1 MAPMRWSRAALLLVV
16 VVGSASPAAADVVQ
30 LTNGAR
36 LEGRVLSEDPSGVL
50 LERTSASGRQQL
62 RIPRDRIQSVER
74 SPEPAGGDDVPVPGR
89 PARDEWFLLN
99 ADAKTVGTRHLLLV
113 RRGDGG
119 GTGWRIQEDVYLAQT
134 SRLPAV
140 RIRRVEDVTEDFLP
154 VGLHYSERGDAGS
167 GFEGKAYETSRS
179 GPIADGVWK
188 KTERELGGGEK
199 RTEVPLPRLARG
211 PLGTREALARAQ
223 PRPLGL
229 VEMPLVDAATGEVR
243 TVRAGFT
250 GLDVG
255 GEGVPRQD
263 SLRVEDGARTLD
275 SRWGVGDPPQCFSET
290 VAPGILATPCTA
302 EQAAALDGEGSE
314 QRLTLAD
321 AGFEVLVPG
330 ASWVPEIVPGVPGQE
345 GSRLVA
351 KVASRPHAADVRIEW
366 DPAGA
371 GATPEET
378 ETALLDRLRRGAR
391 ARDLKVESARE
402 AVLGL
407 DEAWRLT
414 FTATVRGE
422 RVRTVLVWADR
433 GRGRAVLFA
442 TSPVT
447 AWEDAR
453 IPLETVL
460 ASFRWL

>member
-1 MAPMRWSRAALLLVV
+1 MTPMRWSRAALVLAVLGV
-16 VVGSASPAAADVVQ
+16 ATPAGADVVQ

-36 LEGRVLSEDPSGVL
+36 LEGRVLSEDDSGVL
-50 LERTSASGRQQL
+50 LERASASGRTQL

-74 SPEPAGGDDVPVPGR
+74 SPEAPGGDEVPVPGR
-89 PARDEWFLLN
+89 PARDEWFLLH

-113 RRGDGG
+113 RRGEGA
-119 GTGWRIQEDVYLAQT
+119 GTGWRLQEDVHLAET

-140 RIRRVEDVTEDFLP
+140 RIRRVEDVTEEFLP

-167 GFEGKAYETSRS
+167 GFEGQAYETSRS
-179 GPIADGVWK
+179 GPVQDGVWRM
-188 KTERELGGGEK
+188 TERRLGGLES
-199 RTEVPLPRLARG
+199 RAEVPIPRLARG
-211 PLGTREALARAQ
+211 PLGTREALARAR

-229 VEMPLVDAATGEVR
+229 VEMPLVDASTGEVR

-263 SLRVEDGARTLD
+263 ALRVEDGVRTLD
-275 SRWGVGDPPQCFSET
+275 SRWGVGDPPPCFGET

-314 QRLTLAD
+314 QRLTLAE

-330 ASWVPEIVPGVPGQE
+330 AAWHPEAVPAVPGQE

-351 KVASRPHAADVRIEW
+351 KVSSRLHAADVRVEW

-371 GATPEET
+371 GASPEET
-378 ETALLDRLRRGAR
+378 EAALLDRLRRGAR

-402 AVLGL
+402 PVLGL
-407 DEAWRLT
+407 DQAWRLT